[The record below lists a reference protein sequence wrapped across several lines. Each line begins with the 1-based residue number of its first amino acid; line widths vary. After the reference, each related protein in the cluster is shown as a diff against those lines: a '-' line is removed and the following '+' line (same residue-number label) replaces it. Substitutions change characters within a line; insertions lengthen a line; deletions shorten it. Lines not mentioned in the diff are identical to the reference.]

1 VKIYQDNVAYPTR
14 VHAFV
19 SFMASQKES
28 LSKKD
33 INEKLCPAFMGNNG
47 GLVNSLVN
55 ATVESGI
62 LQEEH
67 GLFSLVDQ
75 TPSGVKIDKKS
86 VKTNFPKL
94 FAEFALQANLPNGEE
109 NSFAK
114 LAAWFLKQDPL
125 SLPPNTQGGKEQMR
139 DQMELA
145 KFATKS
151 LRLDDGSIRDN
162 LIKWCN
168 YLGLC
173 TFLHE
178 RMIPD
183 PTTFLRWQWKE
194 FKDLAKNNKIKV
206 IDFHSKVGQL
216 CPVLD
221 SGAVCEKIKDKKPAY
236 PEGYFSKSLSLAM
249 IRLEA
254 EGFFEIQYG
263 AETRDGMNIYLNSDT
278 TKSATEL
285 RKLA

>member
-1 VKIYQDNVAYPTR
+1 MKIYQDNVAYPTR

-67 GLFSLVDQ
+67 DLFSLVDQ

-194 FKDLAKNNKIKV
+194 
-206 IDFHSKVGQL
+206 
-216 CPVLD
+216 LD